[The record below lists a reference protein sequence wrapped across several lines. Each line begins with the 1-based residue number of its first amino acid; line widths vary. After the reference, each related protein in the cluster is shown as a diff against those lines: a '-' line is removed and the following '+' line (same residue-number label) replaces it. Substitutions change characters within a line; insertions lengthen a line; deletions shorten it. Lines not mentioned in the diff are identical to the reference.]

1 MPRKKNMTIKLER
14 IELKEE
20 DLLFTETFIKRL
32 GGKAMARI
40 ALLDIIDRYFNNEYI
55 DHNLIT
61 N

>member
-1 MPRKKNMTIKLER
+1 MTIKLES

-20 DLLFTETFIKRL
+20 DLLFTENFIKCL
-32 GGKAMARI
+32 GGKAKARI